1 MTLTAVIHFRY
12 LTVTSTLTQNYFRC
26 PPSQILLLP
35 QDNRFLIHLH
45 TPALPS
51 FNLNTSIK
59 PPISILLLNFAVA
72 SFIPFDIY
80 LLRSCRYPHPLS
92 CAIVTIS
99 FLLPLHV
106 LDNLTDPKQSSVHQL
121 IPCLAIRYRSTLPVY
136 ITGLSSSTI
145 IIYIQCQSFHH

>member
-12 LTVTSTLTQNYFRC
+12 LTATSTLHFFLHKTISVVPHHKYFFHH
-26 PPSQILLLP
+26 Q
-35 QDNRFLIHLH
+35 NRFLIHLH

-59 PPISILLLNFAVA
+59 PPISVLLLNFAVT

-99 FLLPLHV
+99 FLLSLHV
-106 LDNLTDPKQSSVHQL
+106 FHNLTDAKQYSVHQL
-121 IPCLAIRYRSTLPVY
+121 IPCLAIRYRSTLAVY
-136 ITGLSSSTI
+136 PQVEY
-145 IIYIQCQSFHH
+145 YIQRQSFHH